1 MNGTG
6 EDQHHRN
13 CICLY
18 GTMEKRNDDHIIDID
33 FGGEYYSHCF
43 EEFLWMENFLSE
55 KIQWVKSL
63 FASDI
68 SKA

>member
-1 MNGTG
+1 
-6 EDQHHRN
+6 
-13 CICLY
+13 
-18 GTMEKRNDDHIIDID
+18 MEKRNDDHIIDID